1 MRPWASSERA
11 EPGRA
16 ARTAQ
21 LLSTGYPAYTTTPG
35 WLGYDDEKLARLSVE
50 AVEDGF
56 RFIKLKVGRD
66 LEEDVRRMAIAR
78 AAVGPDIAIAVDAN
92 QRWEVAEAI
101 DWINK
106 LSQFD
111 PYWIEE
117 PTSPDD
123 VLGHAAIRAG
133 VAPVLVA
140 TGEHVANRV
149 VFKQMLAAGSLD
161 ILQIDATRV
170 GGVNEN
176 IAILLLAAKFG
187 VRVCPHAGG
196 VGLCELVRHLSMFDL
211 VAVSGSTEGRVI
223 EYVDHLHEHFLDPA
237 LIQDGHYLAPT
248 MPGFSSQMHPAT
260 LEDYQFPDGRVWTT
274 RGEVVTTETRAAR
287 YVGGHAID
295 VAPVAQQAP
304 GPGEVRIDVA
314 FTGIC
319 GTDLHIVHGDMDQRV
334 TVPAVLGHE
343 MSGRIAEIGPGVN
356 TWSVGDPVT
365 VMPLEWCGTCP
376 ACLAGHQHIC
386 QRLIFVGI
394 DSPGAMQSSWTV
406 PSRIL
411 VRLPD
416 EVSLRDAAL
425 VEPTAVAVHD
435 VRRGQLAKG
444 ERVLVVGGGPVG
456 LLVAVVAREAGG
468 EVLVLEVDAHRRSV
482 IAGLGFDVLDPTTD
496 DVAARVDAWTEG
508 AGVPLAFEVSGSQ
521 PGLDTAIDAL
531 AVRGRLVVVA
541 IHPQARP
548 VSLFR
553 LFWRELTVIGARVY
567 ERADYER
574 AVDLVAA
581 GVVPADALI
590 SAVVPLSEA
599 ADAFVQLE
607 RGGGVMKV
615 LIDCR
620 ASADA

>member
-1 MRPWASSERA
+1 M
-11 EPGRA
+11 
-16 ARTAQ
+16 
-21 LLSTGYPAYTTTPG
+21 
-35 WLGYDDEKLARLSVE
+35 
-50 AVEDGF
+50 
-56 RFIKLKVGRD
+56 
-66 LEEDVRRMAIAR
+66 
-78 AAVGPDIAIAVDAN
+78 
-92 QRWEVAEAI
+92 
-101 DWINK
+101 
-106 LSQFD
+106 
-111 PYWIEE
+111 
-117 PTSPDD
+117 
-123 VLGHAAIRAG
+123 
-133 VAPVLVA
+133 
-140 TGEHVANRV
+140 
-149 VFKQMLAAGSLD
+149 
-161 ILQIDATRV
+161 
-170 GGVNEN
+170 
-176 IAILLLAAKFG
+176 
-187 VRVCPHAGG
+187 
-196 VGLCELVRHLSMFDL
+196 
-211 VAVSGSTEGRVI
+211 
-223 EYVDHLHEHFLDPA
+223 
-237 LIQDGHYLAPT
+237 
-248 MPGFSSQMHPAT
+248 
-260 LEDYQFPDGRVWTT
+260 
-274 RGEVVTTETRAAR
+274 TTETTAAR

-435 VRRGQLAKG
+435 VRRGQLA
-444 ERVLVVGGGPVG
+444 RANRSSWSAAGPSG
-456 LLVAVVAREAGG
+456 CSSPWSPARPA
-468 EVLVLEVDAHRRSV
+468 ARSLSSRSTPTD
-482 IAGLGFDVLDPTTD
+482 GRSSPSLGFDVLDPTTD
-496 DVAARVDAWTEG
+496 DVAGHLEAWTEG

>member
-1 MRPWASSERA
+1 M
-11 EPGRA
+11 
-16 ARTAQ
+16 
-21 LLSTGYPAYTTTPG
+21 
-35 WLGYDDEKLARLSVE
+35 DDS
-50 AVEDGF
+50 
-56 RFIKLKVGRD
+56 
-66 LEEDVRRMAIAR
+66 
-78 AAVGPDIAIAVDAN
+78 
-92 QRWEVAEAI
+92 
-101 DWINK
+101 
-106 LSQFD
+106 
-111 PYWIEE
+111 
-117 PTSPDD
+117 
-123 VLGHAAIRAG
+123 
-133 VAPVLVA
+133 
-140 TGEHVANRV
+140 
-149 VFKQMLAAGSLD
+149 
-161 ILQIDATRV
+161 
-170 GGVNEN
+170 
-176 IAILLLAAKFG
+176 
-187 VRVCPHAGG
+187 
-196 VGLCELVRHLSMFDL
+196 
-211 VAVSGSTEGRVI
+211 
-223 EYVDHLHEHFLDPA
+223 
-237 LIQDGHYLAPT
+237 
-248 MPGFSSQMHPAT
+248 
-260 LEDYQFPDGRVWTT
+260 
-274 RGEVVTTETRAAR
+274 GEVVTTETTAAR

-416 EVSLRDAAL
+416 EISLRDAAL

-435 VRRGQLAKG
+435 VRRGPALARASG
-444 ERVLVVGGGPVG
+444 SSWSAAGRSGCSSRWSP
-456 LLVAVVAREAGG
+456 ARPA
-468 EVLVLEVDAHRRSV
+468 ARSLSSRSTPTDGRSSPSS
-482 IAGLGFDVLDPTTD
+482 ASTCSTRPPTTWP
-496 DVAARVDAWTEG
+496 RYLEGWTGG

-521 PGLDTAIDAL
+521 PGLDTAVDAL
-531 AVRGRLVVVA
+531 GVRGRLVVVA
-541 IHPQARP
+541 IHPQPRP

>member
-1 MRPWASSERA
+1 MNPAPDYSAAYVVITTDAGDGHEGHGFVFTTGRGNDIQTVAIRALSSWVVGRDVEETLDGLGDLGRELTGDAQLRWLGPEKGVVHMAAGAVLNALWDLRAKRAGQPLWVLLSALSPEEIVDLVDFRYLSDALTRDEALGILRGA

-21 LLSTGYPAYTTTPG
+21 VLSTGYPAYTTTPG

-50 AVEDGF
+50 AIEDGF
-56 RFIKLKVGRD
+56 RFIKIKVGRD

-237 LIQDGHYLAPT
+237 VLLHGHYVAPT
-248 MPGFSSQMHPAT
+248 MPGFSSQMLPAT
-260 LEDYQFPDGRVWTT
+260 LEEYQFPDGRVWTT
-274 RGEVVTTETRAAR
+274 QGK
-287 YVGGHAID
+287 
-295 VAPVAQQAP
+295 
-304 GPGEVRIDVA
+304 
-314 FTGIC
+314 
-319 GTDLHIVHGDMDQRV
+319 
-334 TVPAVLGHE
+334 
-343 MSGRIAEIGPGVN
+343 S
-356 TWSVGDPVT
+356 
-365 VMPLEWCGTCP
+365 
-376 ACLAGHQHIC
+376 
-386 QRLIFVGI
+386 
-394 DSPGAMQSSWTV
+394 
-406 PSRIL
+406 
-411 VRLPD
+411 
-416 EVSLRDAAL
+416 
-425 VEPTAVAVHD
+425 
-435 VRRGQLAKG
+435 
-444 ERVLVVGGGPVG
+444 
-456 LLVAVVAREAGG
+456 
-468 EVLVLEVDAHRRSV
+468 
-482 IAGLGFDVLDPTTD
+482 
-496 DVAARVDAWTEG
+496 
-508 AGVPLAFEVSGSQ
+508 
-521 PGLDTAIDAL
+521 
-531 AVRGRLVVVA
+531 
-541 IHPQARP
+541 
-548 VSLFR
+548 
-553 LFWRELTVIGARVY
+553 
-567 ERADYER
+567 
-574 AVDLVAA
+574 
-581 GVVPADALI
+581 
-590 SAVVPLSEA
+590 
-599 ADAFVQLE
+599 
-607 RGGGVMKV
+607 
-615 LIDCR
+615 
-620 ASADA
+620 

>member
-1 MRPWASSERA
+1 
-11 EPGRA
+11 
-16 ARTAQ
+16 
-21 LLSTGYPAYTTTPG
+21 
-35 WLGYDDEKLARLSVE
+35 
-50 AVEDGF
+50 
-56 RFIKLKVGRD
+56 
-66 LEEDVRRMAIAR
+66 
-78 AAVGPDIAIAVDAN
+78 
-92 QRWEVAEAI
+92 
-101 DWINK
+101 
-106 LSQFD
+106 
-111 PYWIEE
+111 
-117 PTSPDD
+117 
-123 VLGHAAIRAG
+123 
-133 VAPVLVA
+133 
-140 TGEHVANRV
+140 
-149 VFKQMLAAGSLD
+149 
-161 ILQIDATRV
+161 
-170 GGVNEN
+170 
-176 IAILLLAAKFG
+176 
-187 VRVCPHAGG
+187 
-196 VGLCELVRHLSMFDL
+196 
-211 VAVSGSTEGRVI
+211 
-223 EYVDHLHEHFLDPA
+223 
-237 LIQDGHYLAPT
+237 
-248 MPGFSSQMHPAT
+248 
-260 LEDYQFPDGRVWTT
+260 
-274 RGEVVTTETRAAR
+274 
-287 YVGGHAID
+287 
-295 VAPVAQQAP
+295 
-304 GPGEVRIDVA
+304 
-314 FTGIC
+314 
-319 GTDLHIVHGDMDQRV
+319 
-334 TVPAVLGHE
+334 
-343 MSGRIAEIGPGVN
+343 
-356 TWSVGDPVT
+356 
-365 VMPLEWCGTCP
+365 MPLEWCGTCP

-456 LLVAVVAREAGG
+456 LLVAVVARESGG

-482 IAGLGFDVLDPTTD
+482 IAALGFDVLDPTTD

-521 PGLDTAIDAL
+521 PGLDTAIEAL

-567 ERADYER
+567 ERTDYER

-599 ADAFVQLE
+599 AAAFVQLE
-607 RGGGVMKV
+607 GGGGVMKV

-620 ASADA
+620 SGADA

>member
-1 MRPWASSERA
+1 
-11 EPGRA
+11 
-16 ARTAQ
+16 
-21 LLSTGYPAYTTTPG
+21 
-35 WLGYDDEKLARLSVE
+35 
-50 AVEDGF
+50 
-56 RFIKLKVGRD
+56 
-66 LEEDVRRMAIAR
+66 
-78 AAVGPDIAIAVDAN
+78 
-92 QRWEVAEAI
+92 
-101 DWINK
+101 
-106 LSQFD
+106 
-111 PYWIEE
+111 
-117 PTSPDD
+117 
-123 VLGHAAIRAG
+123 
-133 VAPVLVA
+133 
-140 TGEHVANRV
+140 
-149 VFKQMLAAGSLD
+149 
-161 ILQIDATRV
+161 
-170 GGVNEN
+170 
-176 IAILLLAAKFG
+176 
-187 VRVCPHAGG
+187 
-196 VGLCELVRHLSMFDL
+196 
-211 VAVSGSTEGRVI
+211 
-223 EYVDHLHEHFLDPA
+223 
-237 LIQDGHYLAPT
+237 
-248 MPGFSSQMHPAT
+248 
-260 LEDYQFPDGRVWTT
+260 
-274 RGEVVTTETRAAR
+274 VTTETWAAR
-287 YVGGHAID
+287 YVGGHTID
-295 VAPVAQQAP
+295 VTPAGPRSP
-304 GPGEVRIDVA
+304 GPGAVRIDVA
-314 FTGIC
+314 YTGIC
-319 GTDLHIVHGDMDQRV
+319 GTDLHILHGDMDQRV

-343 MSGRIAEIGPGVN
+343 MSGRIAELGAGVDA
-356 TWSVGDPVT
+356 WKVGDPVT

-376 ACLAGHQHIC
+376 ACLAGHHHVC

-416 EVSLRDAAL
+416 GVSLRGAAL

-435 VRRGQLAKG
+435 VRRGQLTAG

-482 IAGLGFDVLDPTTD
+482 IADLGFAVLDPTTD
-496 DVAARVDAWTEG
+496 DVAAHVDAWTEG
-508 AGVPLAFEVSGSQ
+508 AGIPLAFEVSGSQ

-581 GVVPADALI
+581 GIVPADVLI
-590 SAVVPLSEA
+590 SAVVPLAEA

-607 RGGGVMKV
+607 SGGGVMKV

>member
-1 MRPWASSERA
+1 V
-11 EPGRA
+11 
-16 ARTAQ
+16 
-21 LLSTGYPAYTTTPG
+21 TTP
-35 WLGYDDEKLARLSVE
+35 
-50 AVEDGF
+50 
-56 RFIKLKVGRD
+56 
-66 LEEDVRRMAIAR
+66 
-78 AAVGPDIAIAVDAN
+78 
-92 QRWEVAEAI
+92 
-101 DWINK
+101 
-106 LSQFD
+106 
-111 PYWIEE
+111 
-117 PTSPDD
+117 
-123 VLGHAAIRAG
+123 
-133 VAPVLVA
+133 
-140 TGEHVANRV
+140 
-149 VFKQMLAAGSLD
+149 
-161 ILQIDATRV
+161 
-170 GGVNEN
+170 
-176 IAILLLAAKFG
+176 
-187 VRVCPHAGG
+187 
-196 VGLCELVRHLSMFDL
+196 
-211 VAVSGSTEGRVI
+211 
-223 EYVDHLHEHFLDPA
+223 PA
-237 LIQDGHYLAPT
+237 
-248 MPGFSSQMHPAT
+248 
-260 LEDYQFPDGRVWTT
+260 
-274 RGEVVTTETRAAR
+274 AAR
-287 YVGGHAID
+287 YIGGHAID

-319 GTDLHIVHGDMDQRV
+319 GTDLHILHGDMDQRV

-376 ACLAGHQHIC
+376 ACTAGHQHVC

-416 EVSLRDAAL
+416 GISLRDAAL

-435 VRRGQLAKG
+435 VRRAQLSPG

-456 LLVAVVAREAGG
+456 LLVAVVAREFGG

-482 IAGLGFDVLDPTTD
+482 IARLGFDVLDPTTD
-496 DVAARVDAWTEG
+496 DVARRLEAWTDG

-541 IHPQARP
+541 IHPQPRP

-553 LFWRELTVIGARVY
+553 LFWRELTVMGARVY

>member
-1 MRPWASSERA
+1 M
-11 EPGRA
+11 
-16 ARTAQ
+16 
-21 LLSTGYPAYTTTPG
+21 TT
-35 WLGYDDEKLARLSVE
+35 
-50 AVEDGF
+50 
-56 RFIKLKVGRD
+56 
-66 LEEDVRRMAIAR
+66 MA
-78 AAVGPDIAIAVDAN
+78 
-92 QRWEVAEAI
+92 
-101 DWINK
+101 
-106 LSQFD
+106 
-111 PYWIEE
+111 
-117 PTSPDD
+117 T
-123 VLGHAAIRAG
+123 
-133 VAPVLVA
+133 
-140 TGEHVANRV
+140 
-149 VFKQMLAAGSLD
+149 
-161 ILQIDATRV
+161 
-170 GGVNEN
+170 
-176 IAILLLAAKFG
+176 
-187 VRVCPHAGG
+187 
-196 VGLCELVRHLSMFDL
+196 
-211 VAVSGSTEGRVI
+211 
-223 EYVDHLHEHFLDPA
+223 
-237 LIQDGHYLAPT
+237 
-248 MPGFSSQMHPAT
+248 
-260 LEDYQFPDGRVWTT
+260 
-274 RGEVVTTETRAAR
+274 AAR
-287 YVGGHAID
+287 YIGDHAID
-295 VAPVAQQAP
+295 VAPVAHQAP

-343 MSGRIAEIGPGVN
+343 MSGRIAEIGPGVDA
-356 TWSVGDPVT
+356 WKVGDAVT

-416 EVSLRDAAL
+416 KVSLRDAAL

-482 IAGLGFDVLDPTTD
+482 IAALGFDVLDPTRD
-496 DVAARVDAWTEG
+496 DVPTYLEGWTRG

-521 PGLDTAIDAL
+521 PGLDTAVDAL
-531 AVRGRLVVVA
+531 GVRGRLVVVA

-567 ERADYER
+567 QRTDFDR
-574 AVDLVAA
+574 AVDLIAA

-590 SAVVPLSEA
+590 SAVVPLSGA
-599 ADAFVQLE
+599 ADAFVRVAE
-607 RGGGVMKV
+607 GGGVMKV
-615 LIDCR
+615 LIDCQ

>member
-1 MRPWASSERA
+1 
-11 EPGRA
+11 
-16 ARTAQ
+16 
-21 LLSTGYPAYTTTPG
+21 
-35 WLGYDDEKLARLSVE
+35 
-50 AVEDGF
+50 
-56 RFIKLKVGRD
+56 
-66 LEEDVRRMAIAR
+66 
-78 AAVGPDIAIAVDAN
+78 
-92 QRWEVAEAI
+92 
-101 DWINK
+101 
-106 LSQFD
+106 
-111 PYWIEE
+111 
-117 PTSPDD
+117 
-123 VLGHAAIRAG
+123 
-133 VAPVLVA
+133 
-140 TGEHVANRV
+140 
-149 VFKQMLAAGSLD
+149 
-161 ILQIDATRV
+161 
-170 GGVNEN
+170 
-176 IAILLLAAKFG
+176 
-187 VRVCPHAGG
+187 
-196 VGLCELVRHLSMFDL
+196 
-211 VAVSGSTEGRVI
+211 
-223 EYVDHLHEHFLDPA
+223 
-237 LIQDGHYLAPT
+237 
-248 MPGFSSQMHPAT
+248 
-260 LEDYQFPDGRVWTT
+260 
-274 RGEVVTTETRAAR
+274 VTTDGSAAR
-287 YVGGHAID
+287 YIGGHIID
-295 VAPVAQQAP
+295 VVRVALQPP

-314 FTGIC
+314 YTGIC
-319 GTDLHIVHGDMDQRV
+319 GTDLHILHGDMDQRV
-334 TVPAVLGHE
+334 TLPAVLGHE
-343 MSGRIAEIGPGVN
+343 MSGRIAEIGPGVD

-365 VMPLEWCGTCP
+365 VMPLEWCNTCA

-394 DSPGAMQSSWTV
+394 DSPGSMQSSWTV

-411 VRLPD
+411 VRLPG

-435 VRRGQLAKG
+435 VRRGQLMAG

-468 EVLVLEVDAHRRSV
+468 EVLVLEVDAHRRSI
-482 IAGLGFDVLDPTTD
+482 IAELGFDVLDPTTA
-496 DVAARVDAWTEG
+496 DVAAHVDAWTEG

-521 PGLDTAIDAL
+521 PGLETSIEAL

-599 ADAFVQLE
+599 ADAFARLE
-607 RGGGVMKV
+607 SGSGVMKV

>member
-1 MRPWASSERA
+1 M
-11 EPGRA
+11 
-16 ARTAQ
+16 
-21 LLSTGYPAYTTTPG
+21 
-35 WLGYDDEKLARLSVE
+35 DDS
-50 AVEDGF
+50 
-56 RFIKLKVGRD
+56 
-66 LEEDVRRMAIAR
+66 
-78 AAVGPDIAIAVDAN
+78 
-92 QRWEVAEAI
+92 
-101 DWINK
+101 
-106 LSQFD
+106 
-111 PYWIEE
+111 
-117 PTSPDD
+117 
-123 VLGHAAIRAG
+123 
-133 VAPVLVA
+133 
-140 TGEHVANRV
+140 
-149 VFKQMLAAGSLD
+149 
-161 ILQIDATRV
+161 
-170 GGVNEN
+170 
-176 IAILLLAAKFG
+176 
-187 VRVCPHAGG
+187 
-196 VGLCELVRHLSMFDL
+196 
-211 VAVSGSTEGRVI
+211 
-223 EYVDHLHEHFLDPA
+223 
-237 LIQDGHYLAPT
+237 
-248 MPGFSSQMHPAT
+248 
-260 LEDYQFPDGRVWTT
+260 
-274 RGEVVTTETRAAR
+274 GEVVTTESTAAR
-287 YVGGHAID
+287 YVGERAID
-295 VAPVAQQAP
+295 VAPVAQLAP

-343 MSGRIAEIGPGVN
+343 MSGRIAEIGPGVT

-386 QRLIFVGI
+386 HRLIFVGI

-411 VRLPD
+411 VRLPY
-416 EVSLRDAAL
+416 EISLRDAAL

-435 VRRGQLAKG
+435 VRRAQLSPG

-456 LLVAVVAREAGG
+456 LLVAVVAREVGG
-468 EVLVLEVDAHRRSV
+468 EILVLEVDAHRRSV
-482 IAGLGFDVLDPTTD
+482 IAELGFDVLDPTTD
-496 DVAARVDAWTEG
+496 DVAGHLEAWTEG

-590 SAVVPLSEA
+590 SAVVALSEA

>member
-1 MRPWASSERA
+1 M
-11 EPGRA
+11 
-16 ARTAQ
+16 
-21 LLSTGYPAYTTTPG
+21 
-35 WLGYDDEKLARLSVE
+35 
-50 AVEDGF
+50 
-56 RFIKLKVGRD
+56 
-66 LEEDVRRMAIAR
+66 
-78 AAVGPDIAIAVDAN
+78 
-92 QRWEVAEAI
+92 
-101 DWINK
+101 
-106 LSQFD
+106 
-111 PYWIEE
+111 
-117 PTSPDD
+117 
-123 VLGHAAIRAG
+123 
-133 VAPVLVA
+133 
-140 TGEHVANRV
+140 
-149 VFKQMLAAGSLD
+149 
-161 ILQIDATRV
+161 
-170 GGVNEN
+170 NEN

-196 VGLCELVRHLSMFDL
+196 VGLCELVRHLAMFDL

-237 LIQDGHYLAPT
+237 VLLHGHYVAPT
-248 MPGFSSQMHPAT
+248 MPGFSSQMLP
-260 LEDYQFPDGRVWTT
+260 PPSRVSVPRRT
-274 RGEVVTTETRAAR
+274 RMDDPGEVVTTETKAAR

-304 GPGEVRIDVA
+304 DVRERSGSTWPLPASVGPTCTSCTGTWISASPCQLFLVMRCPDGSPRPDRGEHVVGGRPR
-314 FTGIC
+314 
-319 GTDLHIVHGDMDQRV
+319 HGDAPRV
-334 TVPAVLGHE
+334 VRHLPRL
-343 MSGRIAEIGPGVN
+343 P
-356 TWSVGDPVT
+356 
-365 VMPLEWCGTCP
+365 
-376 ACLAGHQHIC
+376 LAGHQHIC

-416 EVSLRDAAL
+416 EISLRDAGL

-435 VRRGQLAKG
+435 VRRAQLR
-444 ERVLVVGGGPVG
+444 RVSASLWSAGGRSGCSSRWSP
-456 LLVAVVAREAGG
+456 ARPVARCWSS
-468 EVLVLEVDAHRRSV
+468 RSTPTDGRSSPSS
-482 IAGLGFDVLDPTTD
+482 ASTCSTRAPTT
-496 DVAARVDAWTEG
+496 WPGTWKHGPG
-508 AGVPLAFEVSGSQ
+508 APSVPLAFEVSGSQ

-567 ERADYER
+567 ERTDYER